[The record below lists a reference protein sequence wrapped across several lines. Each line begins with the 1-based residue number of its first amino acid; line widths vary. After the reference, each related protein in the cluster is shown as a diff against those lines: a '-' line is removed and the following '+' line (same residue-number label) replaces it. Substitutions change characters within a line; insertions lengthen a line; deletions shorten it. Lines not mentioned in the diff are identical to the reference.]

1 MRVYA
6 GVAAFAALLLAGSL
20 ISYAGPQQDEI
31 ILNEGTRILLRL
43 NDFLST
49 KTAREG
55 DEFTAQVVEPI
66 YRGAQLV
73 VPSGSIVS
81 GRVVSAKR
89 AGRIRGRAE
98 LNLRFETIRLP
109 NGYEEN
115 IIASLESLDRA
126 EKEEMGE
133 EGAVKGEGSKKR
145 DAAIIGTGAG
155 IGAGIGA
162 IAGGAKGTAIGA
174 GAGGLIGLA
183 GVLSTRGRDIELP
196 RGTELTIR
204 LNRPLRFNAA
214 DIR

>member
-1 MRVYA
+1 MPTTEENFMRAPVSQPKRTLYTDLMGLDKRIRLELEQPDYEHIFYVTIKLQDRLVPLPA
-6 GVAAFAALLLAGSL
+6 EAAKQFADLPVTHLRDGGLELLPDGKIILARRALL
-20 ISYAGPQQDEI
+20 
-31 ILNEGTRILLRL
+31 
-43 NDFLST
+43 
-49 KTAREG
+49 
-55 DEFTAQVVEPI
+55 
-66 YRGAQLV
+66 GADV
-73 VPSGSIVS
+73 F
-81 GRVVSAKR
+81 
-89 AGRIRGRAE
+89 IRNGH
-98 LNLRFETIRLP
+98 LRLP
-109 NGYEEN
+109 NGHEEN
-115 IIASLESLDRA
+115 LIASLESLDRA

-145 DAAIIGTGAG
+145 DTAIIGTGAG

-204 LNRPLRFNAA
+204 LERPLRFSAA

>member
-1 MRVYA
+1 MKAYT
-6 GVAAFAALLLAGSL
+6 GVVAFLALLLTGSL

-43 NDFLST
+43 NNLLST

-73 VPSGSIVS
+73 VPSGSIVT
-81 GRVVSAKR
+81 GRVVNSKR

-109 NGYEEN
+109 NGHEEN
-115 IIASLESLDRA
+115 LIASLESLDRA

-145 DAAIIGTGAG
+145 DTAIIGTGAG

-204 LNRPLRFNAA
+204 LERPLRFSAA